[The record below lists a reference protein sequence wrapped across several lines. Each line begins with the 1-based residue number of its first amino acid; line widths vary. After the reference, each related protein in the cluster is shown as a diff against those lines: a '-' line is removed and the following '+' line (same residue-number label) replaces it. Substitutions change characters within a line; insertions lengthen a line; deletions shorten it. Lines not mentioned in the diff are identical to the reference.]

1 MNLIEI
7 TPVQLFLCLLFVL
20 LAGLGSFML
29 KLKLEK
35 DLAWGTV
42 RTFAQLFIMGYIL
55 KFIFQLNNVVFILLL
70 YTFMIFWAA
79 HAVRGRV
86 KEDSVRF
93 FVPTFVSMVA
103 SYMLVSILV
112 TVVIVQ
118 VKPWYTP
125 QYFIPLGGMIIGNA
139 MNAITIALDRLF
151 SDLCQHRAE
160 IELSLSLGASYQE
173 ATHSV
178 MRDAVNAGMMT
189 GQILAGTDPLIA
201 TKYQIV
207 VMLMIVAATAIGSVL
222 IAHVVRRRCFTKA
235 HQMNILIGRTVTI
248 RWRGY
253 GISAEQGP
261 VAQ

>member
-55 KFIFQLNNVVFILLL
+55 KFIFQLNNVVLILLL

-151 SDLCQHRAE
+151 SDLRQHRAE

-178 MRDAVNAGMMT
+178 MRDAVKAGMIPSINALMTVGLVSLPGMMT

-207 VMLMIVAATAIGSVL
+207 VMLIIVAATAIGSVL

-235 HQMNILIGRTVTI
+235 HQMII
-248 RWRGY
+248 
-253 GISAEQGP
+253 
-261 VAQ
+261 

>member
-151 SDLCQHRAE
+151 SDLRQHRAE

-178 MRDAVNAGMMT
+178 MRDAVKAGMIPSINALMTVGLVSLPGMMT

-235 HQMNILIGRTVTI
+235 HQMII
-248 RWRGY
+248 
-253 GISAEQGP
+253 
-261 VAQ
+261 